1 MRMFVNFG
9 ISQVMRARVNFTLT
23 VHSKYITRQ
32 NSSCCVVNKS
42 SIIWVGHS
50 CNGYWNGI
58 MTNQKILMPLAADI
72 LEEYT

>member
-9 ISQVMRARVNFTLT
+9 ISQVMRARVNFALI

-50 CNGYWNGI
+50 CNGI